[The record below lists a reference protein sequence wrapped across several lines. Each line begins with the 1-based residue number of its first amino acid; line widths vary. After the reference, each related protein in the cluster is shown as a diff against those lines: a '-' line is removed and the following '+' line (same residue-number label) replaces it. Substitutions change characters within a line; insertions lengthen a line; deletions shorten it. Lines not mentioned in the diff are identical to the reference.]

1 MYNIILILPFELG
14 IKEVVI
20 FVFKC
25 I

>member
-1 MYNIILILPFELG
+1 MYNIILILPFEFG